1 MDPLLCESLDNS
13 ISGFTHCM
21 TAMRLGCHELGWG
34 NCHIILIHQCSLFH
48 ARCFSNN
55 FPFLW
60 HLVVYMTL
68 DLLYNSVSEKEIAIL
83 LIQWDG
89 IEAGT

>member
-1 MDPLLCESLDNS
+1 
-13 ISGFTHCM
+13 
-21 TAMRLGCHELGWG
+21 
-34 NCHIILIHQCSLFH
+34 
-48 ARCFSNN
+48 
-55 FPFLW
+55 
-60 HLVVYMTL
+60 MTL